1 MKKRNNKE
9 KCDNGIGPTCQ
20 NVTRMFGNRASHTNQ
35 YGSPALF
42 YITISGNQS
51 IGFFDSFCSRQST
64 SLFATVRQIRPH
76 IHYHKGLSAFRM
88 KSYPKLT
95 TIVQF
100 LFFILLPE
108 TKHLKHHSMFR
119 SINSI
124 PILLT
129 WWFTFFL
136 FQLSSSNETWNCFSK
151 PIFFHIKI

>member
-100 LFFILLPE
+100 LF
-108 TKHLKHHSMFR
+108 
-119 SINSI
+119 
-124 PILLT
+124 
-129 WWFTFFL
+129 L
-136 FQLSSSNETWNCFSK
+136 FSFPKLNTWNITQCSVPSTRFRFFSLGDSLFSYFNCLLQTK
-151 PIFFHIKI
+151 LETVFLNLFFSH